1 MPDFQVDSI
10 VWICDQY
17 HPNYPNYVKI
27 IEVLPEGYKAQIQ
40 EGVLKDI
47 SKGPIEIFSKEQ
59 LSDSVGL

>member
-27 IEVLPEGYKAQIQ
+27 IEVLPEGYRVQVKFL
-40 EGVLKDI
+40 LKE
-47 SKGPIEIFSKEQ
+47 GPIIFVKEDQ
-59 LSDSVGL
+59 LSDGVGFG